1 VAAVYKWLNSIRQG
15 DDMISGLTMCNIAE
29 GAEIFLECSHD
40 CMVQEEEEK
49 AMKASVACAPGP

>member
-1 VAAVYKWLNSIRQG
+1 
-15 DDMISGLTMCNIAE
+15 MISGLTMCNIAE